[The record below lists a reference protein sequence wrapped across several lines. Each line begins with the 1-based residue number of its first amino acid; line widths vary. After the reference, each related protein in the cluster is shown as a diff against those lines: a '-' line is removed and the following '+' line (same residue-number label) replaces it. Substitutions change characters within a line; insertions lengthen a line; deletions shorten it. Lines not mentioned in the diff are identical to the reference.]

1 MSCEV
6 QSTTAPTVP
15 NVPQPGSHGL
25 RREFFNHSS
34 LHWNNFDS
42 IGAYKETLLTQF
54 ESETNIYDRIG
65 NRMKG
70 WFVAPETTQYRF
82 HMACDDDCYFKI
94 GLNTSDPLRLT
105 TMVSTTSWKPT
116 RYYFTMINDLKSD
129 WVNLTKGEAY
139 YITGRH
145 LEGHG
150 GDNYAVGV
158 EIN

>member
-1 MSCEV
+1 
-6 QSTTAPTVP
+6 
-15 NVPQPGSHGL
+15 
-25 RREFFNHSS
+25 
-34 LHWNNFDS
+34 
-42 IGAYKETLLTQF
+42 
-54 ESETNIYDRIG
+54 
-65 NRMKG
+65 
-70 WFVAPETTQYRF
+70 
-82 HMACDDDCYFKI
+82 
-94 GLNTSDPLRLT
+94 
-105 TMVSTTSWKPT
+105 MVSTTSWKPT